1 MSKIIFCSLLLLLTS
16 CASMQPKEFALEIDL
31 ITLNVEKKPID
42 AVCSLY
48 SSSAK
53 LDVLSPK
60 KIIFNTECSSINV
73 VCKAGDLYGAHG
85 VVKETN
91 NSQTENMMITS
102 GIGYLFDRAV
112 DAITPMGA
120 LINLMSYEQA
130 SCDLNREITVV
141 LE

>member
-1 MSKIIFCSLLLLLTS
+1 MKPIFFSCLLLLTS
-16 CASMQPKEFALEIDL
+16 CASMQPKEFAVEIDL
-31 ITLNVEKKPID
+31 VTLNLEKNPID

-48 SSSAK
+48 SSSSK

-73 VCKAGDLYGAHG
+73 VCKAGDLYGTYG
-85 VVKETN
+85 VIKETN
-91 NSQTENMMITS
+91 DSQTENMLFTS

-120 LINLMSYEQA
+120 LMNFISHEQA
-130 SCDLNREITVV
+130 SCNVNRKITVV

>member
-1 MSKIIFCSLLLLLTS
+1 MKITFYSFLLLLTS
-16 CASMQPKEFALEIDL
+16 CASLQPKEFAVEIDL
-31 ITLNVEKKPID
+31 VTLNIEQNPVD

-53 LDVLSPK
+53 LDVLSPQ

-73 VCKAGDLYGAHG
+73 VCKAGDLYGTHG

-91 NSQTENMMITS
+91 NSKTENMIITT

-120 LINLMSYEQA
+120 FINLMSNEQT
-130 SCDLNREITVV
+130 SCDMNRKITVV

>member
-1 MSKIIFCSLLLLLTS
+1 MKIFFYSFLLLLTS
-16 CASMQPKEFALEIDL
+16 CASLQPKEFAVNIDL
-31 ITLNVEKKPID
+31 VTLNIEQRPID

-48 SSSAK
+48 SSSSK

-73 VCKAGDLYGAHG
+73 VCKAGDLYGTHG

-120 LINLMSYEQA
+120 FINLINYEQA

>member
-1 MSKIIFCSLLLLLTS
+1 MKITFYSFLLLLTS
-16 CASMQPKEFALEIDL
+16 CASLQPKEFDIEINL
-31 ITLNVEKKPID
+31 VTLNIEQNPVD

-48 SSSAK
+48 SSSSK

-60 KIIFNTECSSINV
+60 KITFNTECSSINV
-73 VCKAGDLYGAHG
+73 VCKAGDLYGTHG

-91 NSQTENMMITS
+91 NSQTENMIITG

-120 LINLMSYEQA
+120 FINLINYEQA